1 MWSSAT
7 CVKFPVT
14 YFFEMSLSSSMRFL
28 SVDVILAHPSLPKG
42 TFAKR
47 SKDLV
52 YESDTKLEGRLRGMF
67 PKRACGV

>member
-1 MWSSAT
+1 
-7 CVKFPVT
+7 
-14 YFFEMSLSSSMRFL
+14 MRFL
-28 SVDVILAHPSLPKG
+28 SVDVILAHPSLPKAA
-42 TFAKR
+42 FRKR